1 MALTSD
7 VRDILE
13 LDQGGAPEYVTKASL
28 LSDKKKKVVKK
39 DASVKRPEGMARELW
54 GLVHNDSRYQ
64 ADAPPIIPS
73 DSKQGYKQMKAKI
86 GSSKVRPWKWMPFTN
101 PARKDGAIFH
111 HWGRVA
117 DEGKDYPF
125 ARFNKTVD
133 IPVFSDLEY
142 QQHLHDENWTRQET
156 DHLFDLCKRFEVRFI
171 VVHDR
176 WDKDKYRHHSV
187 EDLKERYYNVVNL
200 LSKVR
205 APQGAEPKVKAF
217 DAEHER
223 RRKLQLTK
231 LFDRSQEM
239 VEEEEFLM
247 AELKKI
253 ELRKKEREKKQQD
266 LQKLITAAD
275 SNIDSR
281 KQERKNTKKK
291 IQARELKMKDNGVAP
306 EPGGIKFP
314 DFKASGTSLRSQR
327 SKLPATVG
335 QKKSKAIEQVLEEL
349 GLEANPM
356 PTEEITTAFNTLRQD
371 IVLLYELKL
380 AMSTCEYEMQTL
392 KHRHD
397 VLMANKTGV
406 PMQIGKPPAPMSSLG
421 SPGIE
426 DVMGGNSI
434 SLNSSLNAGSS
445 SGSPNKKKLIMD
457 TIDVVGTSSTSPK
470 KRKAAIE
477 QSIILKK
484 IKQKM

>member
-1 MALTSD
+1 MATSID

-13 LDQGGAPEYVTKASL
+13 LDSGQGASEYVTKESL
-28 LSDKKKKVVKK
+28 MNDGKKKKVKK
-39 DASVKRPEGMARELW
+39 PDAATKRPEGMHRELW
-54 GLVHNDSRYQ
+54 GLLHNDSRYQ
-64 ADAPPIIPS
+64 TDAPPIIPS
-73 DSKQGYKQMKAKI
+73 DSKQGYKQMKARI

-101 PARKDGAIFH
+101 PARKDGAVFY

-133 IPVFSDLEY
+133 VPVFSDLEY

-156 DHLFDLCKRFEVRFI
+156 DHMFDLCKRFDVRFI
-171 VVHDR
+171 IVHDR
-176 WDKDKYRHHSV
+176 WDRDKYRDHSV
-187 EDLKERYYNVVNL
+187 EDLKERYYNVCNI

-205 APQGAEPKVKAF
+205 APQGTEPKVKAF

-231 LFDRSQEM
+231 LFDRTQEQ
-239 VEEEEFLM
+239 VEEEDFLIG
-247 AELKKI
+247 ELKKI
-253 ELRKKEREKKQQD
+253 ELHKKEREKKQQD

-275 SNIDSR
+275 SNADNR
-281 KQERKNTKKK
+281 KAERKNTKKK
-291 IQARELKMKDNGVAP
+291 IQARELKLKDGGMTP
-306 EPGGIKFP
+306 EPGGIKFA

-327 SKLPATVG
+327 MKLPATVG

-349 GLEANPM
+349 GLEFNPM
-356 PTEEITTAFNTLRQD
+356 PTEEIVSGFNSLRQD

-380 AMSTCEYEMQTL
+380 AMSTCEYELQTL

-397 VLMANKTGV
+397 QLGSNKSGGSV
-406 PMQIGKPPAPMSSLG
+406 SSSLLPATTPKSSTLD
-421 SPGIE
+421 SPTVE
-426 DVMGGNSI
+426 DIIGDTSQDSTV
-434 SLNSSLNAGSS
+434 SS
-445 SGSPNKKKLIMD
+445 STKRKLLMD
-457 TIDVVGTSSTSPK
+457 TIDVVGTSTSPNK

-477 QSIILKK
+477 QSNVLKK

>member
-1 MALTSD
+1 MALSSD

-13 LDQGGAPEYVTKASL
+13 LDTGQTKEFVTKDSL
-28 LSDKKKKVVKK
+28 MNDGKKKKVRKSDVG
-39 DASVKRPEGMARELW
+39 VKRPEGMARELW

-64 ADAPPIIPS
+64 TDTPPIIPS
-73 DSKQGYKQMKAKI
+73 DSKQGYKQMKARI

-111 HWGRVA
+111 HWGRLA

-133 IPVFSDLEY
+133 VPIFSDLEY
-142 QQHLHDENWTRQET
+142 QQHLHAENWTRQET

-176 WDKDKYRHHSV
+176 WDRQKYRDLTV
-187 EDLKERYYNVVNL
+187 EDLKERYYNVCNIL
-200 LSKVR
+200 AKVR
-205 APQGAEPKVKAF
+205 APQGTDPKIKAF

-231 LFDRSQEM
+231 LFDRTQEE
-239 VEEEEFLM
+239 VEEEETLI

-275 SNIDSR
+275 SNADNR
-281 KQERKNTKKK
+281 KAERKNTKKK
-291 IQARELKMKDNGVAP
+291 IQAREIKIKDGGVMTP
-306 EPGGIKFP
+306 EPGGIKFS
-314 DFKASGTSLRSQR
+314 DYKSSGTSLRSQR
-327 SKLPATVG
+327 IKLPSTVG
-335 QKKSKAIEQVLEEL
+335 QKKAKAIEQVLEEL
-349 GLEANPM
+349 GLEFNPM
-356 PTEEITTAFNTLRQD
+356 PTEEITASFNALRQD

-392 KHRHD
+392 KHRYD
-397 VLMANKTGV
+397 TLTSNKSGTPV
-406 PMQIGKPPAPMSSLG
+406 TPKNPIPPPSMDDL
-421 SPGIE
+421 
-426 DVMGGNSI
+426 
-434 SLNSSLNAGSS
+434 LT
-445 SGSPNKKKLIMD
+445 SGDTDATPTKRKLLMD
-457 TIDVVGTSSTSPK
+457 TIDVVGMTGGSPN

-477 QSIILKK
+477 QSNVLKK
-484 IKQKM
+484 MKQKL